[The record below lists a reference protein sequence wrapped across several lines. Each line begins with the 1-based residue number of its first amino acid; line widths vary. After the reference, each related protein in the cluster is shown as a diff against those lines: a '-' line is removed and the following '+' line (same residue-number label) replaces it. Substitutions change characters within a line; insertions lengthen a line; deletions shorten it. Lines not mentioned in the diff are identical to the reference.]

1 MLPIARRRVTRR
13 SALAGAVGAASL
25 TLAARQAAAAWK
37 PARPVR
43 LIVSFAPGG
52 SVDTF
57 ARALQPR
64 LSEAL
69 GQPVVVENHGGANTL
84 LATRLVA
91 ASPAD
96 GTTLLVTSDSLSI
109 NHALLPTP
117 GYDAR
122 RSFAPVT
129 LGISAAQILVTHP
142 NSGIRTIKD
151 YVARLRERPGQVNV
165 GLPGWAAIGHLV
177 SETLN
182 QRLGGLKAEY
192 IAYRC
197 GGPATLDL
205 LGGTTD
211 ALWITLPAV
220 TPHVREGRLVGLAV
234 STATR
239 AEALPDVPTIA
250 ETVVPGFDVATWQG
264 VLAPTGTPAAAI
276 EALHAAIA
284 GALAREDVRRVLDGL
299 GFSVLGA
306 PPDEFARH
314 IDQAAAQY
322 AEVIATADIRPEGA

>member
-1 MLPIARRRVTRR
+1 MLPMARRRLTRR
-13 SALAGAVGAASL
+13 SSLTGAVGAASL
-25 TLAARQAAAAWK
+25 ALAARQANAAWK

-57 ARALQPR
+57 ARTLQPH
-64 LSEAL
+64 LAEAL
-69 GQPVVVENHGGANTL
+69 AQPVVVENHGGANTL

-122 RSFAPVT
+122 RSFAPIT

-142 NSGIRTIKD
+142 NSGIRTVKD
-151 YVARLRERPGQVNV
+151 YVARLCERPGQVNV

-192 IAYRC
+192 IAYRG

-220 TPHVREGRLVGLAV
+220 TPHVREGRLLGLAV

-250 ETVVPGFDVATWQG
+250 ETVVSGFDVATWQG
-264 VLAPTGTPAAAI
+264 VLAPAGAPATAI
-276 EALHAAIA
+276 EALRAAIV
-284 GALAREDVRRVLDGL
+284 GALAREDVRRALNGL
-299 GFSVLGA
+299 GFSVIGA
-306 PPDEFARH
+306 SPEEFARH
-314 IDQAAAQY
+314 IDQAVTQY
-322 AEVIATADIRPEGA
+322 AEVIAAAHIRPEGA